1 LKSEIF
7 QYFQENIEELEGCDG
22 AGVLFSLP
30 EFDLRPN
37 NFLSF
42 SELDLNGE
50 HSLHRL
56 VNATG
61 NLKRA
66 MDCELDTLMSV
77 LGLDDF
83 YRKKRLGV
91 DKKLGFLERSGVFKA
106 SSLDR
111 INKLRNRL
119 EHHYESP
126 SIEDVQVYFDLVAA
140 FISIGD
146 SFLHKL
152 RSISE
157 VSLSYFDSSYYAVKS
172 SISLNPTKVDL
183 IIYNIEG
190 EIVNEFIVE
199 IDSNSTVDDLYD
211 FSYLLKVNQLL
222 GDFYY
227 DSISRRQ
234 FVDSLGSEI
243 Y

>member
-1 LKSEIF
+1 MKSEIF
-7 QYFQENIEELEGCDG
+7 KYFQENIEYLEGCDG
-22 AGVLFSLP
+22 GGLSFSLP
-30 EFDLRPN
+30 EFNLRPK

-50 HSLHRL
+50 HSLHSL

-77 LGLDDF
+77 LGLDDL
-83 YRKKRLGV
+83 YRRKRLGV

-119 EHHYESP
+119 EHHYETP

-146 SFLHKL
+146 SFLYKL

-157 VSLSYFDSSYYAVKS
+157 VSLSYFDYDYYGVTS
-172 SISLNPTKVDL
+172 SISLNPTKINLVL
-183 IIYNIEG
+183 YNIEK
-190 EIVNEFIVE
+190 EIVNKFIVE
-199 IDSNSTVDDLYD
+199 IDSKSTVDDLYD

-222 GDFYY
+222 GDFYHEN
-227 DSISRRQ
+227 ISRKE
-234 FVDSLGSEI
+234 FVDSLECEI
-243 Y
+243 

>member
-1 LKSEIF
+1 MKSEILK
-7 QYFQENIEELEGCDG
+7 YFQENIEYLEGCDG
-22 AGVLFSLP
+22 GGLSFSLP
-30 EFDLRPN
+30 KFDLRPK
-37 NFLSF
+37 NFLTF

-50 HSLHRL
+50 HSLHSL

-77 LGLDDF
+77 LGLDDL

-119 EHHYESP
+119 EHHYETP
-126 SIEDVQVYFDLVAA
+126 SIEDVQVYFDLVTA

-146 SFLHKL
+146 SFLYKL

-157 VSLSYFDSSYYAVKS
+157 VNFSYLDYNHYAVKS
-172 SISLNPTKVDL
+172 SISLRPTKVDL
-183 IIYNIEG
+183 VIYNIEK
-190 EIVNEFIVE
+190 EIVNEFVVK

-222 GDFYY
+222 GDFYHKNM
-227 DSISRRQ
+227 SRNE
-234 FVDSLGSEI
+234 FVDFLGGEI
-243 Y
+243 

>member
-7 QYFQENIEELEGCDG
+7 KYFQENIEYLEGCDG
-22 AGVLFSLP
+22 GGLSFSLP
-30 EFDLRPN
+30 EFNLRPK

-50 HSLHRL
+50 HSLHSL

-77 LGLDDF
+77 LGLDDL
-83 YRKKRLGV
+83 YRRKRLGV

-119 EHHYESP
+119 EHHYETP

-146 SFLHKL
+146 SFLYKL

-157 VSLSYFDSSYYAVKS
+157 VSLSHFDYDYYGVKS
-172 SISLNPTKVDL
+172 SISLNPTKINLV
-183 IIYNIEG
+183 IYNIEK

-199 IDSNSTVDDLYD
+199 IDSESTVDDLYN

-227 DSISRRQ
+227 ENISRQ
-234 FVDSLGSEI
+234 EFVDSLECEI
-243 Y
+243 

>member
-1 LKSEIF
+1 MKSEIF
-7 QYFQENIEELEGCDG
+7 KYFQENIEALEGCDG
-22 AGVLFSLP
+22 GGLSFLLP
-30 EFDLRPN
+30 EFDLRPKD
-37 NFLSF
+37 FLSF
-42 SELDLNGE
+42 SELDLSDE
-50 HSLHRL
+50 QSQHSL

-91 DKKLGFLERSGVFKA
+91 DRKLGFLERSGVFKA

-119 EHHYESP
+119 EHHYETP

-157 VSLSYFDSSYYAVKS
+157 VNLCYLESNYYAVKS
-172 SISLNPTKVDL
+172 SIYLNPTKIVL
-183 IIYNIEG
+183 VINNIEK
-190 EIVNEFIVE
+190 EIVDEFIVE
-199 IDSNSTVDDLYD
+199 IDSSSTVDDL
-211 FSYLLKVNQLL
+211 FNFAYLLKVNQLL
-222 GDFYY
+222 GDFYF
-227 DSISRRQ
+227 DNISRCEL
-234 FVDSLGSEI
+234 LGSLENEV
-243 Y
+243 

>member
-1 LKSEIF
+1 MKSEILKF
-7 QYFQENIEELEGCDG
+7 FQENIECLEGSDG
-22 AGVLFSLP
+22 GGLTFSLP
-30 EFDLRPN
+30 EFDLRPKH
-37 NFLSF
+37 FLSF

-50 HSLHRL
+50 HSLHSL

-119 EHHYESP
+119 EHHYETP

-146 SFLHKL
+146 SFLYKL
-152 RSISE
+152 RSISQ
-157 VSLSYFDSSYYAVKS
+157 VSLTYGDQLYYAVQS
-172 SISLNPTKVDL
+172 SINLNPTKIEI
-183 IIYNIEG
+183 IIYNLDE
-190 EIVNEFIVE
+190 EIVKDFVVE
-199 IDSNSTVDDLYD
+199 INPESTVDDLYD

-222 GDFYY
+222 GELYY
-227 DSISRRQ
+227 ENISRKE
-234 FVDSLGSEI
+234 FIDSLTCET
-243 Y
+243 